1 MKFANYLL
9 GLLLLGSS
17 YAYAQQILVDDSVG
31 LQQLIQDNLVQNSCV
46 EITNITSSVN
56 GSASGFSSYA
66 QFDRGSSNFPFQ
78 NGIMLSTGN
87 ATSGGN
93 GVTTPTLSEGS
104 TIWGTDPD
112 LETALGITNTLNAT
126 SIEFDI
132 VSISSQLQFNYLLA
146 SEEYFGINPCQL
158 SDGFAFLIKE
168 TGSPLPYQNIAV
180 VPGTSTPVNTNT
192 IHDEIFGVCAAQND
206 QYFDGYNVGDTN
218 YNGRTTVLTATTTI
232 TPYVQ
237 YHIKLV
243 IADQTDG
250 DFDSAVFIEGNSF
263 KILDLGEDVSTCAPS
278 VTLDADI
285 QNPQATYA
293 WFLDNS
299 PLATTLPT
307 ISATQ
312 DGTYRV
318 EVTVDLNGNACV
330 ETDEAVV
337 VLNTEEPIN
346 PVTDYAL
353 CDDASGDGFETFD
366 LSSKN
371 TEIINN
377 IPFAN
382 YDFSYHLS
390 DADARNNANPVSG
403 NFTNTT
409 PFSQTIY
416 VRIQDTNSGCFG
428 FTTFNLVVNPLPNIT
443 APTDLEVCD
452 SDTTPDGYTVIDL
465 TQKDNEI
472 TGGNSNLVVSYH
484 YSTIDADT
492 GANPIPTP
500 YVNTNTPVEMVYVRA
515 INTQTGCVSTSN
527 LTINIT
533 TSPIVN
539 RNTQYLDACDTD
551 KDGNANFDLTQVI
564 NDILMGLTGVTF
576 TFHETIPDA
585 QTGNNPI
592 ANETNYQYQNA
603 LFEPGNATLYVRV
616 VDDVTGCA
624 SIVPLEVHTNLL
636 LTGTDTGD
644 FALCDDNDNIND
656 ALDFNLNTLELFIAN
671 ELPNIA
677 VTFYETET
685 DRDSN
690 ANPLDSSI
698 PYPATS
704 PTTLYI
710 KIDDT
715 ASGCSDFSEITL
727 LVNPVIVFNPTIP
740 IPYCDT
746 DDDGIV
752 SIDLAS
758 LDDIVTNGN
767 TDFDVR
773 YYPTNTDAEN
783 NTNQLPPFYTNT
795 TQVET
800 IYARIENISSGC
812 STINPF
818 DIEIYVAPAAT
829 SPNPITICD
838 NDQDGFS
845 IINLED
851 KIPETVTNTTGLNI
865 AFFTSFDDADNNVNP
880 ITDTTNYNANTQTI
894 YIRVENDDS
903 LSCFNIVTL
912 DVNINTIPIIPDL
925 NPFQICKDDGT
936 FVADFLMVDKDAEI
950 LNGQTGKEV
959 FYFEDAAF
967 SIPID
972 KNTVYQNTSSPQT
985 IYVRVENTTDAT
997 CSATSSFDLQVSSDP
1012 IYNAFNPYLI
1022 CDDISNDQIH
1032 VFDLNEKITEISQGS
1047 PDNLNVSFHLNRQ
1060 DAEDNLNPQ
1069 PLQYTNVSNP
1079 QTLYVR
1085 IESSASFCYVV
1096 EELGINIIASPD
1108 LTQANPFESCDT
1120 DYDGFVSFNLENADF
1135 QINDRLQNN
1144 LITNYFENFSD
1155 INQNDGLD
1163 NSNEIADPTNYIS
1176 DSKTVYIKVANTLTG
1191 CFSVIPL
1198 ELVVIAPPPTN
1209 AIGTIEICDN
1219 GTDTFN
1225 LSTVDALIVND
1236 PSVVTIS
1243 YHNSQNDA
1251 DNNINP
1257 TANIFN
1263 YTASNHVIYARVNDP
1278 LVNCPIT
1285 VPFNLQINAN
1295 PIANNAPDL
1304 IACDDDFDGFFEFD
1318 LSANSN
1324 AIIGS
1329 QNASIHT
1336 VTYYSDVTEAET
1348 ASNALPNLHT
1358 AFDGE
1363 IIFARIQNNN
1373 TGCFGVS
1380 QFATRI
1386 NPLPIIPIGDLVPL
1400 CINDLPLII
1409 SADTGNPNDTYL
1421 WSTGETATEILLD
1434 EVTDIGDYWVTVTTP
1449 YVIGPNCSY
1458 TKNFTVIESE
1468 DATIDFTTKV
1478 DFADPNSITVN
1489 VSGIG
1494 DYVFI
1499 LDDGEPQTSNVFN
1512 NVTFGLHTITIRD
1525 LNGCKDVST
1534 EVVVIDIPKFVTPN
1548 NDGVFDTWHIVGVQ
1562 EIPGTVVYIYNRH
1575 GKLLKTL
1582 PHTSLG
1588 WDGTFNGQNMP
1599 SDDYWFV
1606 AKIIQNNEA
1615 FDIRG
1620 HFALKR

>member
-1 MKFANYLL
+1 MRFVNYVL
-9 GLLLLGSS
+9 GLLLLCSS
-17 YAYAQQILVDDSVG
+17 YGFSQQISVDDSVG

-56 GSASGFSSYA
+56 GTSSGFSSYA
-66 QFDRGSSNFPFQ
+66 QFDCAGSNFPFQ

-112 LETALGITNTLNAT
+112 LEAALGITNTLNAT

-180 VPGTSTPVNTNT
+180 VPGTTTPVNTNT

-218 YNGRTTVLTATTTI
+218 YNGRTTVLTAETTI

-250 DFDSAVFIEGNSF
+250 TFDSAVFIEGNSF
-263 KILDLGEDVSTCAPS
+263 KILDLGDDVTTCAPT

-285 QNPQATYA
+285 QNPLATYA
-293 WFLDNS
+293 WFLDNN

-330 ETDEAVV
+330 ETDEVVV

-346 PVTDYAL
+346 PITDYFL

-371 TEIINN
+371 TEVINN
-377 IPFAN
+377 IPFTN

-390 DADARNNANPVSG
+390 DADARNNVNAVSG
-403 NFTNTT
+403 NFTNTVN
-409 PFSQTIY
+409 PQTIY
-416 VRIQDTNSGCFG
+416 VRIQDLDSGCFG
-428 FTTFNLVVNPLPNIT
+428 FTTFNLIVNPIPNIT
-443 APTDLEVCD
+443 APSSLEICD

-465 TQKDNEI
+465 TQKDTEI
-472 TGGNSNLVVSYH
+472 TGGDSNLVVSYH
-484 YSTIDADT
+484 YTTTDADS
-492 GANPIPTP
+492 GANPIPVP
-500 YVNTNTPVEMVYVRA
+500 YVNTNTPTEVVYARI
-515 INTQTGCVSTSN
+515 INTQTGCVNTTS

-564 NDILMGLTGVTF
+564 NDILMGLTGVSF
-576 TFHETIPDA
+576 TFHETLPDA
-585 QTGNNPI
+585 QTGDNPI

-616 VDDVTGCA
+616 VDDITGCA

-644 FALCDDNDNIND
+644 FALCDINDNAND
-656 ALDFNLNTLELFIAN
+656 TLNFDLTALTLFIAN

-685 DRDSN
+685 DRDTN
-690 ANPLDSSI
+690 TNPLDENL

-715 ASGCSDFSEITL
+715 ASGCTDFSEITL
-727 LVNPVIVFNPTIP
+727 LVNPVIIFNPTTP
-740 IPYCDT
+740 VPYCDT

-758 LDDIVTNGN
+758 LDDIVTGGN
-767 TDFDVR
+767 TDFEVR

-783 NTNQLPPFYTNT
+783 NTNQLPPFFTNT
-795 TQVET
+795 NAVET
-800 IYARIENISSGC
+800 IYARIENPGTEC
-812 STINPF
+812 ATINPF

-829 SPNPITICD
+829 APNPEVICD
-838 NDQDGFS
+838 SDSDPEDGFS

-851 KIPETVTNTTGLNI
+851 AISEVVANPTGLNI
-865 AFFTSFDDADNNVNP
+865 DFFTSFDDANNNTNP
-880 ITDTTNYNANTQTI
+880 ITNTTNYNANTQTV
-894 YIRVENDDS
+894 YIRVGNNDS
-903 LSCFNIVTL
+903 LGCYNIVEYEII
-912 DVNINTIPIIPDL
+912 VNTTPIIPDL
-925 NPFQICKDDGT
+925 TPFQICNSNGSLT
-936 FVADFLMVDKDAEI
+936 ADFILADKDAEI
-950 LNGQTGKEV
+950 LNGQTGREV
-959 FYFEDAAF
+959 FYFEDAALTL
-967 SIPID
+967 PID
-972 KNTVYQNTSSPQT
+972 KNVAYQNTSPSQT
-985 IYVRVENTTDAT
+985 IYIRVENITDAN

-1012 IYNAFNPYLI
+1012 IYNPFSPYLI
-1022 CDDISNDQIH
+1022 CDDITNDQVH
-1032 VFDLNEKITEISQGS
+1032 VFDLTEKITEISQGS
-1047 PDNLNVSFHLNRQ
+1047 PDNLNVTFHLNRQ

-1069 PLQYTNVSNP
+1069 PLQYTNISNP
-1079 QTLYVR
+1079 QSLYVR

-1108 LTQANPFESCDT
+1108 ITQANPFENCDT

-1135 QINDRLQNN
+1135 QILDRLQNN
-1144 LITNYFENFSD
+1144 LIVNYFEDFTD

-1163 NSNEIADPTNYIS
+1163 NTNEITNPTNYIS
-1176 DSKTVYIKVANTLTG
+1176 DTKTVYIKVANTLTG

-1198 ELVVIAPPPTN
+1198 DLVVVPPPPTN
-1209 AIGTIEICDN
+1209 PIGTIEICDN
-1219 GTDTFN
+1219 DTDTFN
-1225 LSTVDALIVND
+1225 LTTVDAQIVND
-1236 PSVVTIS
+1236 PTTVTIS
-1243 YHNSQNDA
+1243 YHNNQNDA
-1251 DNNINP
+1251 DNNLSPIGG
-1257 TANIFN
+1257 TFN
-1263 YTASNHVIYARVNDP
+1263 YTANNHVIYVRVNDP
-1278 LVNCPIT
+1278 LINCPIT
-1285 VPFNLQINAN
+1285 VSFNLQINQNPTTPVPYCDTDDDGIVSIDLASLDDIVTGGNTDFEVRYYPTN
-1295 PIANNAPDL
+1295 PITNTTNYNANT
-1304 IACDDDFDGFFEFD
+1304 
-1318 LSANSN
+1318 
-1324 AIIGS
+1324 
-1329 QNASIHT
+1329 QT
-1336 VTYYSDVTEAET
+1336 VYIRVGNNDSLGCYNIVEY
-1348 ASNALPNLHT
+1348 
-1358 AFDGE
+1358 E
-1363 IIFARIQNNN
+1363 IIVN
-1373 TGCFGVS
+1373 T
-1380 QFATRI
+1380 T
-1386 NPLPIIPIGDLVPL
+1386 PIIPDL
-1400 CINDLPLII
+1400 
-1409 SADTGNPNDTYL
+1409 
-1421 WSTGETATEILLD
+1421 
-1434 EVTDIGDYWVTVTTP
+1434 TP
-1449 YVIGPNCSY
+1449 FQICNY
-1458 TKNFTVIESE
+1458 NFTIKSR
-1468 DATIDFTTKV
+1468 I
-1478 DFADPNSITVN
+1478 
-1489 VSGIG
+1489 
-1494 DYVFI
+1494 
-1499 LDDGEPQTSNVFN
+1499 
-1512 NVTFGLHTITIRD
+1512 
-1525 LNGCKDVST
+1525 
-1534 EVVVIDIPKFVTPN
+1534 
-1548 NDGVFDTWHIVGVQ
+1548 
-1562 EIPGTVVYIYNRH
+1562 
-1575 GKLLKTL
+1575 
-1582 PHTSLG
+1582 
-1588 WDGTFNGQNMP
+1588 
-1599 SDDYWFV
+1599 
-1606 AKIIQNNEA
+1606 
-1615 FDIRG
+1615 
-1620 HFALKR
+1620 